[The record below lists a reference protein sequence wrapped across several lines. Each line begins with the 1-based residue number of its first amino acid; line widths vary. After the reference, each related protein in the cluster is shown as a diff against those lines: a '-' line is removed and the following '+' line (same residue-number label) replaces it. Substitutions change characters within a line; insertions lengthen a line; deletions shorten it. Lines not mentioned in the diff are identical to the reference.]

1 METVLK
7 LFIEFLANV
16 AILVLVPML
25 FVWLKDKI
33 GEANAKRLTDI
44 IIELVKAAEQ
54 LYYYDPKSGDK
65 KLEYVYDR
73 LADYGITEVNDELRA
88 KIEAAVYDYTK

>member
-54 LYYYDPKSGDK
+54 LYPGTKTGSQ

-73 LADYGITEVNDELRA
+73 LADYGVTEVDDELRA

>member
-25 FVWLKDKI
+25 FIWLKDKV
-33 GEANAKRLTDI
+33 GEENAKRLTDI
-44 IIELVKAAEQ
+44 IVELVKAAEQ
-54 LYYYDPKSGDK
+54 LYPGPKMGAQ
-65 KLEYVYDR
+65 KLDYVYNR
-73 LADYGITEVNDELRA
+73 LAAYGITEVDDELRA

>member
-54 LYYYDPKSGDK
+54 LYPGLKMGDK
-65 KLEYVYDR
+65 KLEYVYER
-73 LADYGITEVNDELRA
+73 LADYGITEVDDELRA

>member
-54 LYYYDPKSGDK
+54 LYPGLKTGDK
-65 KLEYVYDR
+65 KLEYVYER
-73 LADYGITEVNDELRA
+73 LADYGITEVDDELRA
-88 KIEAAVYDYTK
+88 KIEAAVYDYT